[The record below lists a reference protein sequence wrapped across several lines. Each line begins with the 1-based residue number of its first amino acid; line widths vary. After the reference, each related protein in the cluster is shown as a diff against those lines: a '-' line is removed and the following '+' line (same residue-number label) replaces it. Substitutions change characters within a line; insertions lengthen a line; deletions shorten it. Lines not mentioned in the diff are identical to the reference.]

1 MFLFLLP
8 SKLLKIAKDL
18 SRLPGTF
25 NKWASEHIV
34 RELSDFLCQNSEL
47 QYVCNTEK
55 GYQYKPELEKEHYL
69 NFDGYWMLQCKDENE
84 L

>member
-34 RELSDFLCQNSEL
+34 RELSNFLTFYAKIQNYNMFVIQKKAINISQNL
-47 QYVCNTEK
+47 KRNII
-55 GYQYKPELEKEHYL
+55 
-69 NFDGYWMLQCKDENE
+69 
-84 L
+84 

>member
-34 RELSDFLCQNSEL
+34 RELSDFL
-47 QYVCNTEK
+47 
-55 GYQYKPELEKEHYL
+55 
-69 NFDGYWMLQCKDENE
+69 
-84 L
+84 

>member
-34 RELSDFLCQNSEL
+34 RELPDFLCQNYNMFVIQKKAINIRQNL
-47 QYVCNTEK
+47 KRNII
-55 GYQYKPELEKEHYL
+55 
-69 NFDGYWMLQCKDENE
+69 
-84 L
+84 